1 MLVVNPTPYS
11 IPLNT
16 AHVPTESVQ
25 AQNRFAERVP
35 ESVPTSESTKNKG
48 AETEQQLSDSDRA
61 AKNAEA
67 QSQIIGSKDEK
78 SEQEGKQNG
87 ETQNTETKGSGD
99 AQSKQEAKQEI
110 QDQAIIRELA
120 SIDRKVRAHEQAHA
134 SVGGAL
140 AGAPSYTYKT
150 GPNGVRYAVAGEVP
164 IQLSPVAGNP
174 KATLSNAEQV
184 RRAALAPADPSPTD
198 RRIASSAQ
206 ALASKARFEIARL
219 AAEQIQQGR
228 DSVRVKMNGED
239 VEDTEP
245 VESTISFSG
254 SKLRAA
260 LATDATEQVGGQV
273 SASA

>member
-25 AQNRFAERVP
+25 AQNRFAERIP

-48 AETEQQLSDSDRA
+48 SETDQQLSDSDRV

-78 SEQEGKQNG
+78 SEQEGKQNRDI
-87 ETQNTETKGSGD
+87 QNTETKGSD
-99 AQSKQEAKQEI
+99 DTQSKQEAKQEI
-110 QDQAIIRELA
+110 QDQAVIRELA

-164 IQLSPVAGNP
+164 IQISAVPGNP
-174 KATLSNAEQV
+174 QATISNAEQV

-198 RRIASSAQ
+198 RRVAASAQ
-206 ALASKARFEIARL
+206 ALAAKARYEIARL
-219 AAEQIQQGR
+219 AAEQFQEGR
-228 DSVRVKMNGED
+228 DSVRVNKNDED
-239 VEDTEP
+239 VEDTGP
-245 VESTISFSG
+245 VESTVSFSG
-254 SKLRAA
+254 GKLRAA

-273 SASA
+273 SAST

>member
-1 MLVVNPTPYS
+1 MLVINSAPYS

-25 AQNRFAERVP
+25 AQNRFAERIP

-67 QSQIIGSKDEK
+67 QSQIIGSKDGK
-78 SEQEGKQNG
+78 PEQESGQNE
-87 ETQNTETKGSGD
+87 ETQNAETKASNE

-110 QDQAIIRELA
+110 RDQAVIRELA

-134 SVGGAL
+134 SVGGAI

-164 IQLSPVAGNP
+164 IQLTPVSGNP
-174 KATLSNAEQV
+174 QATLRNAEQV
-184 RRAALAPADPSPTD
+184 SRAALAPADPSPTD
-198 RRIASSAQ
+198 RRVASSAQ

-228 DSVRVKMNGED
+228 DSVRTQSNGED
-239 VEDTEP
+239 VEDTKP
-245 VESTISFSG
+245 VEPTVSFSG
-254 SKLRAA
+254 GKLRAA
-260 LATDATEQVGGQV
+260 LATDATQQVGGQV